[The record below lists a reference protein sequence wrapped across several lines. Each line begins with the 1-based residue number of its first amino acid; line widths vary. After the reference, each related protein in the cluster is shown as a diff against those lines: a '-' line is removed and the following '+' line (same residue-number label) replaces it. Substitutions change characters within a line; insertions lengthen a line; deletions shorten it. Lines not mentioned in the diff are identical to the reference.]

1 MGRKRLWGALG
12 ALGLL
17 SQGQGLSQVQG
28 RAGPGCWCL
37 AQEKGGGDG
46 QRGQAEGA
54 GGASGVEGAEWGWE
68 DEGSGRCRGGGG
80 PRGGARYVFK
90 SCLSAGCS
98 CLASPRDSGDS
109 LPADTMTI
117 DGPVALFKSSTNCS
131 RAPFSAPGPYCWSGP
146 LKARPGPE
154 PPEAPTRVQPCAS
167 AARRLPVR
175 LPGRCR

>member
-1 MGRKRLWGALG
+1 MG
-12 ALGLL
+12 
-17 SQGQGLSQVQG
+17 
-28 RAGPGCWCL
+28 
-37 AQEKGGGDG
+37 KGVS
-46 QRGQAEGA
+46 RGSRRGIRM
-54 GGASGVEGAEWGWE
+54 EGAEWGWE
-68 DEGSGRCRGGGG
+68 GEGSGQCRGGG
-80 PRGGARYVFK
+80 PQGGARYVFK

-154 PPEAPTRVQPCAS
+154 PPEASARVQPCAS
-167 AARRLPVR
+167 PARRLPVR